1 MRKTIRRLL
10 MALVLFLLLLGGGV
24 WWLLS
29 YIAPEE
35 KLDLAYEPFDVKQQV
50 MSMIKKMKPELVLT
64 EPNINNLVKMSLKS
78 KLSSDGQSPLE
89 IGKDVQLE
97 GAYFELEQDKLIAR
111 MNVRYKDRIPAG
123 FDAVY
128 TMEWQ
133 EPNIVLV
140 PQSLSIKRLSLPI
153 NTLET
158 ITIPLDLPRQDVVT
172 VRDVQFLVDQIIIK
186 FKINLQLDFK
196 L

>member
-10 MALVLFLLLLGGGV
+10 IALVLFLLLLVGGV

-29 YIAPEE
+29 YIAPDEQ
-35 KLDLAYEPFDVKQQV
+35 LDLAYEPFDVKQQV
-50 MSMIKKMKPELVLT
+50 FSMVKKMKPELVLT
-64 EPNINNLVKMSLKS
+64 ESNINNLIKMSLKS
-78 KLSSDGQSPLE
+78 KLSSGGQSPPE

-111 MNVRYKDRIPAG
+111 MNVRYKDRIPAA

-128 TMEWQ
+128 TLEWQ

-140 PQSLSIKRLSLPI
+140 PQSLSLKKFDLPI
-153 NTLET
+153 SMLET
-158 ITIPLDLPRQDVVT
+158 ITIPLDFPRQDVVT
-172 VRDVQFLVDQIIIK
+172 VQDVQFLVDQIIIK
-186 FKINLQLDFK
+186 FKINLSLDFK